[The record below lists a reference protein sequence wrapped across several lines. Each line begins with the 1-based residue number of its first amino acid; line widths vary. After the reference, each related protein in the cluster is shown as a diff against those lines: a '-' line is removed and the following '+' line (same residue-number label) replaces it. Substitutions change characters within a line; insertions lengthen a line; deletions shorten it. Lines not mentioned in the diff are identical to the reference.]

1 MFGTIDRSEYAK
13 LFDFVKEHGL
23 KIRNIKGQDGHHR
36 NMDSSE
42 EGESFKSSCTAHRA
56 TLSIKAIKTGRVL
69 KNNTGGLIQNKLM
82 FLVR

>member
-1 MFGTIDRSEYAK
+1 MNFARESSKLRSFEFHIETKHGQKQVFGTIDRSEYAK

-42 EGESFKSSCTAHRA
+42 EGESP
-56 TLSIKAIKTGRVL
+56 
-69 KNNTGGLIQNKLM
+69 KNRYI
-82 FLVR
+82 